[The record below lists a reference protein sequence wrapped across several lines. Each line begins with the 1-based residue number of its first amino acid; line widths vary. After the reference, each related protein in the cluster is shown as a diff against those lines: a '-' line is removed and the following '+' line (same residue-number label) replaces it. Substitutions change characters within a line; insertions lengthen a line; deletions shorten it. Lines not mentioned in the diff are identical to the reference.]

1 MRDFSSSFFISTTE
15 KEVKTSQKQ
24 QRFFRERERKRDRE
38 TKREEKTSLVVVSRV
53 IIIIIIRKRER
64 ERERERERDSYLVT
78 HVWFLLWGQET
89 KFCVVFS
96 MMKRTRKG
104 KKKKR
109 RALAKAL
116 AYVRR
121 LTMIFSV
128 KSMDV
133 I

>member
-24 QRFFRERERKRDRE
+24 QRFFRDRERQRDRE
-38 TKREEKTSLVVVSRV
+38 TKREEETSLVVVSRV
-53 IIIIIIRKRER
+53 IIIIIIIRK
-64 ERERERERDSYLVT
+64 RERERERDSYLVT
-78 HVWFLLWGQET
+78 HVWCFIVGARNQILCG
-89 KFCVVFS
+89 VFDDEED
-96 MMKRTRKG
+96 KKG
-104 KKKKR
+104 GEKKR

>member
-24 QRFFRERERKRDRE
+24 QRFFRERERQRDRE

-53 IIIIIIRKRER
+53 IIIIIIRRK
-64 ERERERERDSYLVT
+64 RERERERDSYLVT
-78 HVWFLLWGQET
+78 HVWCFIVGARNQILCG
-89 KFCVVFS
+89 VFDDEED
-96 MMKRTRKG
+96 KKG
-104 KKKKR
+104 GEKKR

>member
-24 QRFFRERERKRDRE
+24 QRFFRERERQRDRE

-64 ERERERERDSYLVT
+64 ERDSYLVT
-78 HVWFLLWGQET
+78 HVWCFIVGARNQILCG
-89 KFCVVFS
+89 VFDDEED
-96 MMKRTRKG
+96 KKG
-104 KKKKR
+104 GEKKR